1 MARSVRTE
9 SAPAPVGPYSQAI
22 LCKPGEILFSAGQ
35 IPLDARTGEMRP
47 GGIKEQT
54 HQVLDNLKA
63 VLESAGLSLSDVV
76 KTTVYMSDLSQ
87 FGAMNEVY
95 AAYFVEPY
103 PARSS
108 VEVRAL
114 PRGALV
120 EIEVIAVR

>member
-1 MARSVRTE
+1 
-9 SAPAPVGPYSQAI
+9 
-22 LCKPGEILFSAGQ
+22 
-35 IPLDARTGEMRP
+35 MRP